1 MHPING
7 TWKIIAHCPLGE
19 LPSIDE
25 IKVEGDSFSGVMH
38 DEKSGKDYAIV
49 DGKMDGNHVTF
60 GATMKFGFVSMTF
73 ALEGFISEDGKTCK
87 GTAKALKME
96 GTFEG
101 EKISDGF
108 QTL

>member
-1 MHPING
+1 MHMHPIHG

-25 IKVEGDSFSGVMH
+25 IFVEGDAFTGIMH
-38 DEKSGKDYAIV
+38 DEKSGKDYELSN
-49 DGKMDGNHVTF
+49 GKIDGNHVTF
-60 GATMKFGFVSMTF
+60 EATMRFGFVSMTF
-73 ALEGFISEDGKTCK
+73 SLAGDVSEDGKTCK

-101 EKISDGF
+101 VKLS
-108 QTL
+108 